1 MSTDPGEE
9 TPAPQPEKSVGGAR
23 SFEERRILVDE
34 KRLALDNSFAR
45 KWWPTVAT
53 LVAAAIGGLFAWVQT
68 NQATQETKRARI
80 DADAK
85 ELHEWQS
92 RIVNLYFDRRELFDV
107 TKNPDDADSN
117 LRILI
122 AVAPPDVQGIL
133 IKEESTA
140 LKAEIQRI
148 PPPTGEDDPHRLSI
162 LAAAASVQQTLA
174 SATLTAAVPA
184 ETLRPADF
192 AVYIQ
197 YLRGSDQGKNMA
209 NTVRLKLL
217 ALGYHVPNLQAVK
230 AVPRSLEVRYYHS
243 NQKLLAAGLAQQLQ
257 TALNVQTP
265 AQAKPFDSPR
275 PLPSGILEVWIPEV
289 PPPNTAR

>member
-9 TPAPQPEKSVGGAR
+9 TPAPQPDKSLGGDR
-23 SFEERRILVDE
+23 SFEERRIVLDE
-34 KRLALDNSFAR
+34 QRLALDNSFAR

-68 NQATQETKRARI
+68 YQAAQETQRARY
-80 DADAK
+80 DAETR
-85 ELHEWQS
+85 ELHEWQT
-92 RIVNLYFDRRELFDV
+92 RIANLYFDRRELFDV
-107 TKNPDDADSN
+107 TKNPDAADSN

-133 IKEESTA
+133 IKEESTE

-174 SATLTAAVPA
+174 SATSSAAVPGEA
-184 ETLRPADF
+184 LRPTDF

-197 YLRGSDQGKNMA
+197 YLISSEPDKQMA
-209 NTVRLKLL
+209 NTARLKLL

-257 TALNVQTP
+257 TALDSQIP
-265 AQAKPFDSPR
+265 AKAVPFESPR
-275 PLPSGILEVWIPEV
+275 PLPSGILEVWIPDLPRADE
-289 PPPNTAR
+289 N